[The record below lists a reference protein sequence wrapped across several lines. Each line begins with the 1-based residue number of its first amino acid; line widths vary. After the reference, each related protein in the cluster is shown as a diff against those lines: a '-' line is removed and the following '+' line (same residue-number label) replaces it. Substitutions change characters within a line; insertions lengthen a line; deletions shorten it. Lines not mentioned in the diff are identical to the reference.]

1 MKSLLVIVSAPSGTG
16 KTTIVRE
23 LIARMSAYLP
33 ITQAITY
40 TSREMR
46 AGEEAGVDYHW
57 ISPAEFEQKIQEGF
71 FLEWSAAYGA
81 YYGTPRTILQDI
93 AKGVTVILVIDRA
106 GARQIK
112 ELIPDA
118 LTVWL
123 TVPSL
128 DELRRRLETRAR
140 DSQEQIERR
149 LEIAKRE
156 LEEEKKY
163 QFYAYSIE
171 NSKKESTIIALENMI
186 VESIKSSI

>member
-1 MKSLLVIVSAPSGTG
+1 
-16 KTTIVRE
+16 
-23 LIARMSAYLP
+23 
-33 ITQAITY
+33 
-40 TSREMR
+40 
-46 AGEEAGVDYHW
+46 
-57 ISPAEFEQKIQEGF
+57 
-71 FLEWSAAYGA
+71 
-81 YYGTPRTILQDI
+81 
-93 AKGVTVILVIDRA
+93 VTVILVIDRA